1 MNTTTIK
8 PHSSHLRRG
17 RYSEPGRIYLIT
29 TATLNRE
36 SVFRELSNARH
47 LIRTLKTEAS
57 AYQVQ
62 TLAYVVMPDHLHW
75 LMQLNDQESLSRVV
89 GRVKRVSAAYCGRRI
104 WQSGFHDRAARKE
117 ENIKAMA
124 RYVIANPVRA
134 GLVESVADYPHW
146 DAIWL

>member
-1 MNTTTIK
+1 MNTSTIK

-17 RYSEPGRIYLIT
+17 RYSESGRIYLIT
-29 TATLNRE
+29 TTTLNRE
-36 SVFRELSNARH
+36 PVFRELSNARQ

-57 AYQVQ
+57 SYQIQ

-89 GRVKRVSAAYCGRRI
+89 GRVKRVSAARCGRRI

-117 ENIKAMA
+117 DDIKAMA
-124 RYVIANPVRA
+124 RYIIANPIRA